1 MATATIF
8 GASGLTGSALTE
20 LLLNDAAFKSI
31 KVVVRKLLN
40 AHHEKLQQV
49 VIDFSQLRD
58 YPDLFSSD
66 HIFCCL
72 GTTME
77 KEKGNKETYKIVD
90 KEYPVEIARNS
101 AMHNCKSLHIMSSMG
116 ANPNSKIF
124 YSKLKG
130 EMQEEVIAEW
140 EGKISHSALCIYQ
153 PGLLEGDRKEKRFGE
168 GFGKIVM
175 RILNPILI
183 GDLRKYKSIQAKD
196 VALVMMH
203 NALHLNSGLHII
215 KNDALLQS
223 AKEIKS

>member
-1 MATATIF
+1 MATATVF
-8 GASGLTGSALTE
+8 GASGLTGSALTD
-20 LLLNDAAFKSI
+20 LLLKNPTFTSV
-31 KVVVRKLLN
+31 KVAVRKPIN

-49 VIDFSQLRD
+49 VIDFSQLHD

-77 KEKGNKETYKIVD
+77 KEKGNKETYTTVD
-90 KEYPVEIARNS
+90 KDYPVEIARNS

-116 ANPNSKIF
+116 ANPNSNIF

-140 EGKISHSALCIYQ
+140 KGKVSHSTLCIYQ
-153 PGLLEGDRKEKRFGE
+153 PGLLEGERKEKRFGE
-168 GFGKIVM
+168 GVGKIMM
-175 RILNPILI
+175 RIFNPILI
-183 GDLRKYKSIQAKD
+183 GGLRKYKSIQASD

-203 NALHLNSGLHII
+203 NALHLKYGLHII
-215 KNDALLQS
+215 KNDVLLQS